1 MIWEPISHSSR
12 GSSAFTLP
20 CVPTDMKTG
29 VSTTPCGVVNRPR
42 RARELASVFS
52 NLNMARGVGYAAR
65 RGNGKL
71 NLATHSPGRFHKRD
85 ANGRSHGYYVCMMA
99 CAL

>member
-1 MIWEPISHSSR
+1 MLPRMIWEPISHSSR

-20 CVPTDMKTG
+20 CVPTDIKTG

-52 NLNMARGVGYAAR
+52 NLNIENITII
-65 RGNGKL
+65 NGSEQNINDGL
-71 NLATHSPGRFHKRD
+71 R
-85 ANGRSHGYYVCMMA
+85 A
-99 CAL
+99 CAGKVSA